1 MHPLCLIKTQNQ
13 QINAYKGK
21 EESGFEAFGMSFVS
35 TNNLDTYFFFVKS
48 LKRAVEFYTKNPA
61 VESAMKGLEDLR
73 EILKQ
78 NMRVTQ

>member
-1 MHPLCLIKTQNQ
+1 
-13 QINAYKGK
+13 
-21 EESGFEAFGMSFVS
+21 MSFVS

-78 NMRVTQ
+78 NMRVT